1 MKKQYMKPT
10 MTVAEIQQTTM
21 ICGSTEVTKASG
33 NAGLGYA
40 GAGDG
45 TEEHGGAPRSRQHNV
60 WDEDEEE

>member
-10 MTVAEIQQTTM
+10 MMVAEIQQTSM
-21 ICGSTEVTKASG
+21 ICGSNEIKSTNG
-33 NAGLGYA
+33 NAGLGYE

-45 TEEHGGAPRSRQHNV
+45 TEDHGGAPRSRQHNV

>member
-10 MTVAEIQQTTM
+10 MMVAEIQQTAM
-21 ICGSTEVTKASG
+21 ICGSEVTKASG
-33 NAGLGYA
+33 NADLEYA

-45 TEEHGGAPRSRQHNV
+45 DQVGGAPRSRQHNV

>member
-10 MTVAEIQQTTM
+10 MMVAEIQQTAM
-21 ICGSTEVTKASG
+21 ICGSEVTKASG
-33 NAGLGYA
+33 NAGLGYE

-60 WDEDEEE
+60 WDEEEEE

>member
-10 MTVAEIQQTTM
+10 MMVAEIQQTSI
-21 ICGSTEVTKASG
+21 ICGSDKVTDVKG
-33 NAGLGYA
+33 NALGYG